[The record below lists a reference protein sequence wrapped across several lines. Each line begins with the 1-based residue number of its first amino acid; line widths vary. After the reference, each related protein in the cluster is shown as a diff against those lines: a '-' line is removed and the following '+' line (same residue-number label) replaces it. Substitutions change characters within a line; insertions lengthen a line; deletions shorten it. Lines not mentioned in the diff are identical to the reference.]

1 MDTETIFDH
10 FSETYQLQDGS
21 YVNCEILDTGGQ
33 EKYNAVNRTYYKRRI
48 TKFTD
53 ARRNTKK
60 CT

>member
-33 EKYNAVNRTYYKRRI
+33 ENIMQLIELIIKELIAVFLFMI
-48 TKFTD
+48 
-53 ARRNTKK
+53 
-60 CT
+60 

>member
-33 EKYNAVNRTYYKRRI
+33 EKYNAVNRTYYKRA
-48 TKFTD
+48 D
-53 ARRNTKK
+53 
-60 CT
+60 